1 MSFDARHF
9 FLRGVLMEDY
19 VTRSEY
25 QHEITSLQGEISN
38 LYSKVNS
45 VDRRIT
51 ASETLISTWK
61 DLPGTIASL
70 DKTLT
75 LVQQNLESLN
85 EKLDRHIQDAES
97 KDVAQDA
104 KLKQMDENSKID
116 IVKTIRDNWWK
127 LCMAVAAVAY
137 FLEPYIKST
146 TSQ

>member
-1 MSFDARHF
+1 
-9 FLRGVLMEDY
+9 MEDC
-19 VTRSEY
+19 VTRAEY
-25 QHEITSLQGEISN
+25 QLEITNLQGEVSK

-61 DLPGTIASL
+61 DLPVTIASL

-104 KLKQMDENSKID
+104 KLKQMDDNSKID

-137 FLEPYIKST
+137 FLEPYIKNMK
-146 TSQ
+146 SQ

>member
-1 MSFDARHF
+1 
-9 FLRGVLMEDY
+9 MEDY

>member
-1 MSFDARHF
+1 
-9 FLRGVLMEDY
+9 MEDW
-19 VTRSEY
+19 VTRAEY
-25 QHEITSLQGEISN
+25 QLEITNLQGEVSK

-61 DLPGTIASL
+61 DLPVTIASL

-104 KLKQMDENSKID
+104 KLKQMDDNSKID

-127 LCMAVAAVAY
+127 LCMAVAAVIY
-137 FLEPYIKST
+137 FVEPYISKIFEKSM
-146 TSQ
+146 

>member
-1 MSFDARHF
+1 
-9 FLRGVLMEDY
+9 MEDY

-25 QHEITSLQGEISN
+25 QHEITSLQGEISK

-61 DLPGTIASL
+61 DLPSTISSL

-104 KLKQMDENSKID
+104 KLKQMDDNSKID

>member
-1 MSFDARHF
+1 
-9 FLRGVLMEDY
+9 MEDW
-19 VTRSEY
+19 VTRAEY
-25 QHEITSLQGEISN
+25 QLEITNLQGEVSK

-61 DLPGTIASL
+61 DLPVTIASL

-104 KLKQMDENSKID
+104 KLKQMDDNSKID

-127 LCMAVAAVAY
+127 FCVAAAAFMY
-137 FLEPYIKST
+137 FLEPYIKNMK
-146 TSQ
+146 SQ

>member
-1 MSFDARHF
+1 
-9 FLRGVLMEDY
+9 MEDY
-19 VTRSEY
+19 VTRAEY
-25 QHEITSLQGEISN
+25 QLEITNLQGEVSK

-61 DLPGTIASL
+61 DLPVTIASL

-104 KLKQMDENSKID
+104 KLKQMDDNSKID

-137 FLEPYIKST
+137 FLEPYIKNMK
-146 TSQ
+146 SQ

>member
-1 MSFDARHF
+1 
-9 FLRGVLMEDY
+9 MEDY
-19 VTRSEY
+19 VTRAEY
-25 QHEITSLQGEISN
+25 QLEITNLQGEVSK

-61 DLPGTIASL
+61 DLPVTIASL

-104 KLKQMDENSKID
+104 KLKQMDDNSKID

-137 FLEPYIKST
+137 FLEPYIKNM

>member
-1 MSFDARHF
+1 
-9 FLRGVLMEDY
+9 MEDY

-85 EKLDRHIQDAES
+85 EKFDRHIRDAES
-97 KDVAQDA
+97 KDEAQDA
-104 KLKQMDENSKID
+104 RIKHIDDNSKID
-116 IVKTIRDNWWK
+116 VVKAIRDNWWK
-127 LCMAVAAVAY
+127 LCMAVAAVVY
-137 FLEPYIKST
+137 FLEPYIKNMI
-146 TSQ
+146 SQ